1 MDNRATNFY
10 GGESMITTIILLG
23 LPILLPT
30 FIVGL
35 IFPDSANDVLIAMG
49 DLFAPLYMLLE
60 SIIVLF
66 A

>member
-1 MDNRATNFY
+1 ML
-10 GGESMITTIILLG
+10 TTIILLG

-35 IFPDSANDVLIAMG
+35 IFPDSANDVLLAMG

>member
-1 MDNRATNFY
+1 ML
-10 GGESMITTIILLG
+10 TTIILLG

-35 IFPDSANDVLIAMG
+35 IFPDSANDVLIAMA
-49 DLFAPLYMLLE
+49 DLFAPFYMAVEAIIELL
-60 SIIVLF
+60 